1 MLYDIIKIRNFTKDI
16 LMGFFS
22 FFSSSKVEYTP
33 KSQTVKKDVLKHLDK
48 EFYSS
53 IVDRSHSMML
63 YFYTDEGW
71 IGANKTFFEIMAC
84 ENMPEYR
91 GKNDSIRDLFVSESE
106 EIFTESDKSWMDYIK
121 KHHKNGY
128 DISLKNAKN
137 EILTVKAYCHTF
149 TKYKDFYVLELEN
162 ITELNKARIQ
172 TQEIEEL
179 KTRFLA
185 NIGHEFR
192 TPMNGILGFIELIS
206 QTNLDKRQREYLQM
220 IHHSSRNLMTNI
232 ETLLDLSQ
240 LQSGRLEL
248 DKQEFNLLPEMEKL
262 AYNFGIVGA
271 DKGIKILTF
280 IDPKLP
286 KTIFSDIKKIHQ
298 VVYSLGQNAIKFTPR
313 GGKVIIEVK
322 LLKRHQNGDCSIGF
336 GIRDNGQGISTQQIA
351 KIDEPFTS
359 GNQAD
364 ERLGVGLSLSN
375 GLVKL
380 LGSELKIQ
388 SKEESGT
395 YVNFVLDF
403 KASLEQNYKMVPK
416 KKVKVL
422 LLDQS
427 KIEEANFL
435 TIYLRSFAID
445 VIKSNQLDEHVYE
458 GIDALYVVANQ
469 NDSSWMLELGTY
481 TKKAPIILLVEED
494 GKLQTKLTHIVNEV
508 VAKPLLPS
516 GIAKHLYAVNSI
528 KTPQEKVETLNI
540 KRQTKALVVE
550 DNLINQRLI
559 QILLE
564 GYEIEVTTASNGLEA
579 IRKSNQHSFDIIFM
593 DIDMPEK
600 NGIDATREIKEGT
613 SINSITPIVALTA
626 MAMDGDKEMLLE
638 KGLDEYLSKPLT
650 LKKLEKI
657 LSKYLKVKA

>member
-1 MLYDIIKIRNFTKDI
+1 
-16 LMGFFS
+16 MGFFS
-22 FFSSSKVEYTP
+22 LFSSSKVEHIP
-33 KSQTVKKDVLKHLDK
+33 KSQTVKKDILKHLDK
-48 EFYSS
+48 DFYSS
-53 IVDRSHSMML
+53 IVNKSHSMLL
-63 YFYTDEGW
+63 YFYPGEGW
-71 IGANKTFFEIMAC
+71 IGANTTFFETMAC
-84 ENMPEYR
+84 QNIPEYR
-91 GKNDSIRDLFVSESE
+91 GKYESIRDMFVKESE
-106 EIFTESDKSWMDYIK
+106 EIFTESDKSWLDYIK

-128 DISLKNAKN
+128 DITLLNAKN
-137 EILTVKAYCHTF
+137 EIINIKAYCHVF
-149 TKYKDFYVLELEN
+149 LKYKDFYVLELEN
-162 ITELNKARIQ
+162 ITELNKARVQ

-179 KTRFLA
+179 KTKFLA

-192 TPMNGILGFIELIS
+192 TPMNGILGFIELMR
-206 QTNLDKRQREYLQM
+206 QTDLDKRQREYLQM

-240 LQSGRLEL
+240 LQGGRLEV

-262 AYNFGIVGA
+262 AYNFGVAGA
-271 DKGIKILTF
+271 DKGIKVLTF

-286 KTIFSDIKKIHQ
+286 KTIFSDIKKINQ
-298 VVYSLGQNAIKFTPR
+298 ILFSLGQNAIKFTPR

-336 GIRDNGQGISTQQIA
+336 GIRDNGQGISAEQIA

-359 GNQAD
+359 GNHAD
-364 ERLGVGLSLSN
+364 ERLGVGLTLSN

-380 LGSELKIQ
+380 LGSKLKIQ

-416 KKVKVL
+416 KKVRVL

-445 VIKSNQLDEHVYE
+445 VIKSNQLDKHVYE
-458 GIDALYVVANQ
+458 GIDALYIVANQ
-469 NDSSWMLELGTY
+469 DDSSWMLELGTY
-481 TKKAPIILLVEED
+481 SKKAPIILLVEED
-494 GKLQTKLTHIVNEV
+494 AKLQTKLTHIVNEI

-516 GIAKHLYAVNSI
+516 RVAKHLYSVNSI
-528 KTPQEKVETLNI
+528 ETTKQKVEALRI
-540 KRQTKALVVE
+540 KRETKALVVE

-564 GYEIEVTTASNGLEA
+564 GYDINVTTASNGLEA
-579 IRKSNQHSFDIIFM
+579 IRQSTQHQFDIIFM

-613 SINSITPIVALTA
+613 SINSITPVVALTA
-626 MAMDGDKEMLLE
+626 MAMEGDKEMLIE

-650 LKKLEKI
+650 RAKLEAI
-657 LSKYLKVKA
+657 LSKYLKVIA